1 MKVILRTDIEN
12 LGNIGELVAVKDGYA
27 RNYLLPQGMAYEA
40 TPGALRRFEEEKK
53 QLLAAA
59 DRERSRAEALKG
71 RIEAQKYRV
80 EVKTGEQG
88 RLYGSVTAANITDL
102 LSEAGIE
109 IDRRRIRL
117 EQPLKALGEHKV
129 EIRLYGDVT
138 AVAVVDVID
147 AEAHI
152 RAAIEAEVAAAEA
165 AEREEAE
172 AQRAAR
178 QAAREAAEG
187 DDE

>member
-1 MKVILRTDIEN
+1 MKPRPAPCV
-12 LGNIGELVAVKDGYA
+12 VS
-27 RNYLLPQGMAYEA
+27 
-40 TPGALRRFEEEKK
+40 KK
-53 QLLAAA
+53 
-59 DRERSRAEALKG
+59 
-71 RIEAQKYRV
+71 
-80 EVKTGEQG
+80 
-88 RLYGSVTAANITDL
+88 
-102 LSEAGIE
+102 
-109 IDRRRIRL
+109 
-117 EQPLKALGEHKV
+117 
-129 EIRLYGDVT
+129 IRLYGDVT